1 MRAARKLNSADT
13 APRPVPLKTLGFCVD
28 KAGEAELVEAGV
40 EPKLIWMRGRHLEN
54 VDWAIDYF
62 RGQPG
67 VLKVANDLRVFG
79 PTRKEIFAR
88 TSELSRRDIKVE
100 DIRDPGANL
109 SELEHKALVAMNAAS
124 GTKNRRQA
132 RYRGSKGGT
141 AKGVSA
147 WRERNDIAPEWLVRN
162 MVEHLG
168 AKRTAALLGNKISAS
183 TLGRKYR
190 APAAA

>member
-1 MRAARKLNSADT
+1 MRNT
-13 APRPVPLKTLGFCVD
+13 AHQAPHQDHLLTLGFCVD
-28 KAGEAELVEAGV
+28 KAGEAQLIEDGV
-40 EPKLIWMRGRHLEN
+40 EPKLIWMRGRQSEN
-54 VDWAIDYF
+54 IDWAIDYF
-62 RGQPG
+62 RDRPG

-88 TSELSRRDIKVE
+88 TADLSRRGIKVE

-109 SELEHKALVAMNAAS
+109 SELEHKALIAMNAAS

-147 WRERNDIAPEWLVRN
+147 WRARNDIAPEWLVRN
-162 MVEHLG
+162 MVEQLG
-168 AKRTAALLGNKISAS
+168 AKRTAALLENKISAS

-190 APAAA
+190 APATA